1 MHSDISKF
9 IAEKLR
15 RSTSGGFSGA
25 VYRVAV
31 WSVGLGL
38 AIMLI
43 SVSILGGFRETIQ
56 NKIFSLSAHLTV
68 SRYDRNNSFDD
79 LPLETDESFA
89 EALPTV
95 DNIHS
100 VQAFAR
106 KSALLKSQEELSGIL
121 FKGITETYDSIQ
133 IQSILKSGRLLNW
146 QAKDSLPLLEIL
158 LSKRIANRLLV
169 EAGDSVIIFFV
180 QEPPRIRKVL
190 VCGLLETG
198 LDEFDE
204 FMVLGDLDLVR
215 QINGWQAS
223 QVGGYELFLKDF
235 NQINASTDLV
245 FEAMEYN
252 MEVEKVTDQYV
263 QLFDW
268 LELLK
273 RNVVIFVAL
282 ISFVAVF
289 NVASSLLVMVME
301 RTAMIGILKAMG
313 ANDRQIGKIFFLNGA
328 QIIIKGLAIGNLIAL
343 VLLLLQYFFQFIPL
357 DPENYY
363 MESVPVRF
371 EWWIWIMMNV
381 ALSAIILAVLW
392 VPIWF
397 IGKIRPI
404 LSIRFD

>member
-1 MHSDISKF
+1 
-9 IAEKLR
+9 
-15 RSTSGGFSGA
+15 
-25 VYRVAV
+25 
-31 WSVGLGL
+31 
-38 AIMLI
+38 
-43 SVSILGGFRETIQ
+43 
-56 NKIFSLSAHLTV
+56 
-68 SRYDRNNSFDD
+68 
-79 LPLETDESFA
+79 
-89 EALPTV
+89 
-95 DNIHS
+95 
-100 VQAFAR
+100 
-106 KSALLKSQEELSGIL
+106 
-121 FKGITETYDSIQ
+121 
-133 IQSILKSGRLLNW
+133 
-146 QAKDSLPLLEIL
+146 
-158 LSKRIANRLLV
+158 
-169 EAGDSVIIFFV
+169 
-180 QEPPRIRKVL
+180 
-190 VCGLLETG
+190 
-198 LDEFDE
+198 
-204 FMVLGDLDLVR
+204 
-215 QINGWQAS
+215 
-223 QVGGYELFLKDF
+223 
-235 NQINASTDLV
+235 
-245 FEAMEYN
+245 

-343 VLLLLQYFFQFIPL
+343 VLLLLQYFFQLIPL

-371 EWWIWIMMNV
+371 EWWIWIIMNV